1 MTDPLAAFYS
11 KPGNNDRRTNSL
23 ASPVIRNSFRLGPR
37 KRSWTM
43 STQTVR
49 ETLLPAGAF
58 ACSVAF
64 VLAIV
69 LFS

>member
-1 MTDPLAAFYS
+1 MTDPLAEFYS
-11 KPGNNDRRTNSL
+11 NAGDIDRRTNSL
-23 ASPVIRNSFRLGPR
+23 ARLLLRDSFRLEPR
-37 KRSWTM
+37 KRSWIM

-49 ETLLPAGAF
+49 EALLPVASF